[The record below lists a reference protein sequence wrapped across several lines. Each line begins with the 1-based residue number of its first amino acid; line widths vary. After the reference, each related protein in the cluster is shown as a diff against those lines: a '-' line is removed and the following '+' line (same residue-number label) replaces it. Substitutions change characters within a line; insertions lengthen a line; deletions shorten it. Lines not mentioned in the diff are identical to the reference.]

1 MAKAM
6 KLLYANNA
14 HAVIVV
20 FCWTGNGLLVL
31 SFLNWIVRR
40 EREVAFFFVEFI
52 L

>member
-1 MAKAM
+1 VVKAM
-6 KLLYANNA
+6 KFLYANNA

-31 SFLNWIVRR
+31 GFLNWIVQG
-40 EREVAFFFVEFI
+40 ERKVAFFFVEFI